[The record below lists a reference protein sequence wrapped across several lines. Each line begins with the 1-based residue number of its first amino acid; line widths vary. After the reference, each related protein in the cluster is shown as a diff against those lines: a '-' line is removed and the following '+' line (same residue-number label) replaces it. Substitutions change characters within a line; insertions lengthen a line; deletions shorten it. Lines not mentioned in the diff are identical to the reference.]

1 VSTAAPVPEPAEGP
15 VPEPVEGPGASPE
28 PVDGPVPEPVAAP
41 VPEPVE
47 GTHARVRDAA
57 RERGLDIE
65 IRQRPAANSLQEA
78 AALLGLDPSG
88 IVKTLVVKRSDAPH
102 APSEHRSAL
111 SGASGARGPR
121 FLFALIPGGRK
132 ISWPKLRAVVG
143 VNRLKLPDP
152 AVALEATGY
161 ERGTIVPIGSTSAWP
176 VFADETIRGRR
187 IAMGAGA
194 HGYSLFVDADALITA
209 YGATVADI
217 SEPE

>member
-1 VSTAAPVPEPAEGP
+1 MSTT
-15 VPEPVEGPGASPE
+15 SPSDS
-28 PVDGPVPEPVAAP
+28 VDGSDPL
-41 VPEPVE
+41 
-47 GTHARVRDAA
+47 ARVRGAA
-57 RERGLDIE
+57 ADRGLDIE
-65 IRQRPAANSLQEA
+65 IRQRPAANSLHEA

-88 IVKTLVVKRSDAPH
+88 IVKTLVVKRSDDT
-102 APSEHRSAL
+102 
-111 SGASGARGPR
+111 

-152 AVALEATGY
+152 DVALAATGY
-161 ERGTIVPIGSTSAWP
+161 ERGTIVPIGSTTAWP

-194 HGYSLFVDADALITA
+194 HGYSLFVDGDALIAA
-209 YGATVADI
+209 YDATVADI